1 MRTLWSLG
9 IAFSLI
15 ISLFFV
21 TSASGGTQDKQLS
34 DYIASN
40 NQQIS
45 ESNLINTTLSLTE
58 TTYLPIIQ
66 KPVIPGTFLGKIA
79 FSSYRT
85 GNEEIFSTKADGS
98 ELIQL
103 TDDSRPDF
111 SPDWSPD
118 KNYIVYTKSHDS
130 ENSEIYRMNADGTN
144 PVNLTNHPWQDFQP
158 VWSPDGSKI
167 AFTSYRNG
175 AYDIYVM
182 NADGSNPI
190 NLTNS
195 STLDQD
201 PDWSPDGTKIIF
213 IRGNCDIYIMD
224 ADGSNQIEFL
234 ATPGIFYGG
243 PKWSPDGTKIAY
255 YARDAGELYT
265 ENIFTINIDG
275 TNITQLTTFAPS
287 SSPTWSP
294 DGTQIAFMS
303 DRDEGYE
310 IYVMN
315 ADGSLQ
321 QNITHDPTFSRIPA
335 WSH

>member
-1 MRTLWSLG
+1 MRALWSLG
-9 IAFSLI
+9 IACSLI
-15 ISLFFV
+15 VSLIFV
-21 TSASGGTQDKQLS
+21 ALASSNTQNEQVNNTV
-34 DYIASN
+34 SN
-40 NQQIS
+40 KQQIQ
-45 ESNLINTTLSLTE
+45 EPDLVNITLGITE
-58 TTYLPIIQ
+58 TIYLPIIQ
-66 KPVIPGTFLGKIA
+66 KPIIPGTFLGKIA

-85 GNEEIFSTKADGS
+85 GTEEIFSTNADGS
-98 ELIQL
+98 DLVQL
-103 TDDSRPDF
+103 TNDSYPDS
-111 SPDWSPD
+111 SPNWSPD
-118 KNYIVYTKSHDS
+118 NKYIVYTKTHDS

-144 PVNLTNHPWQDFQP
+144 PINLTNHPGKDFHP

-175 AYDIYVM
+175 EYDIYVM
-182 NADGSNPI
+182 NSDGSNPT

-195 STLDQD
+195 IFLDQS

-213 IRGNCDIYIMD
+213 IRGDFEIYIMN

-234 ATPGIFYGG
+234 ATPGTFYGG

-255 YARDAGELYT
+255 NARDASTLYT
-265 ENIFTINIDG
+265 ENIFTINVDG

-303 DRDEGYE
+303 DRGEGYE
-310 IYVMN
+310 IFVMN
-315 ADGSLQ
+315 ADGNLQ
-321 QNITHDPTFSRIPA
+321 QNITHDPILSRIPS